1 MKILEDGKVLN
12 QLRKD
17 IAKVKGRLIK
27 KVEKRGIYED
37 FGQKEYRELLEKY
50 SQYQYYEEITRELNE
65 FEEWIENY
73 GGW

>member
-1 MKILEDGKVLN
+1 MRILEDGKVLN

-37 FGQKEYRELLEKY
+37 FGQKEYRELLKKY
-50 SQYQYYEEITRELNE
+50 SQYQYYGEIARELNE

-73 GGW
+73 GR